1 MNKNIMP
8 QHPLVVFATTYK
20 IPACAGNIVKLWLKF
35 IRKKQ
40 DHKGGF
46 GPVKNYNNMFNDKIT
61 LSLII
66 LNIILAVLVGIL
78 LQTCPLSTGNLGESA
93 PVVKH
98 EPELESDVAPEDNI
112 RAIRITLDPG
122 HTIGTGNGNRS
133 YFGESESEIVWVM
146 TLMLESKLTE
156 LGYEVIKTRSDPYQ
170 EMTLPERSKIANNFG
185 ADLLLSL
192 HSDLGNQSGYAF
204 FVPDKPGQSEDK
216 TGPSPEISMR
226 SRELAEQLD
235 RAIQQVG
242 PIKSRGVK
250 SEEFTYAGN
259 LQGALTISIYAEVPV
274 ITLELGFLD
283 HEIDGPFLASA
294 AGKILWVETLA
305 QAINQVFQ

>member
-1 MNKNIMP
+1 
-8 QHPLVVFATTYK
+8 
-20 IPACAGNIVKLWLKF
+20 
-35 IRKKQ
+35 
-40 DHKGGF
+40 
-46 GPVKNYNNMFNDKIT
+46 MFKDKIT
-61 LSLII
+61 LTLII
-66 LNIILAVLVGIL
+66 LNIILAALVGIL
-78 LQTCPLSTGNLGESA
+78 LQPYPLSSGNIGESA
-93 PVVKH
+93 PVVND
-98 EPELESDVAPEDNI
+98 EPEHHSDAAPENGPSPI
-112 RAIRITLDPG
+112 KICLDPG

-133 YFGESESEIVWVM
+133 YFGESESEIVWIM

-170 EMTLPERSKIANNFG
+170 EMTLPERSKIANNFD

-192 HSDLGNQSGYAF
+192 HCDLGNQSGYAF
-204 FVPDKPGQSEDK
+204 FVPDKPGQNEDK
-216 TGPSPEISMR
+216 TGPPPKISKR

-235 RAIQQVG
+235 REIKQVG

-283 HEIDGPFLASA
+283 NEIDGPFLASA

-305 QAINQVFQ
+305 QAINEVFKDSGARSEASGKR